1 MARLSLNWFG
11 GRTKAGG
18 LYVVVALAV
27 FGVVVFLLFR
37 GRTTGPQEAAASGG
51 APAVSPASDPG
62 HGGGPP
68 APASN
73 PQPNLA
79 GVVPVSAQAPTGT
92 SAVAG
97 APTTAPAIDGL
108 ANPAV
113 DSALAEATA
122 MVKSQPS
129 RIIEARDKL
138 NAALKMPMSVPQRQ
152 AIKDEMGKLAADW
165 LFGPA
170 HFAGDTLCDT
180 YTVKKGDLLDVIG
193 RRHKVPYE
201 FLMQINNISR
211 PESLQADRA
220 IKVVNGPFNAKVYR
234 STFTLDLYLQ
244 DTFVRSFRVGL
255 GAPGSETPTGLWR
268 VKDGG
273 KLIQPPWTD
282 KRTNR
287 TYKATDPDYPL
298 GSRWIALDGLEGDAK
313 DQTGYAIHGTKD
325 PNQIGTAASQ
335 GCIRMYNGEAV
346 LMYNLLTPVY
356 SQVEVLP

>member
-1 MARLSLNWFG
+1 MARLSFNWFG
-11 GRTKAGG
+11 GRTRAGG
-18 LYVVVALAV
+18 LYVVLALAV
-27 FGVVVFLLFR
+27 FAAVVFLLFR
-37 GRTTGPQEAAASGG
+37 GHTTGPREAVAGDNT
-51 APAVSPASDPG
+51 PAVNPAGDHVQGGSPA
-62 HGGGPP
+62 
-68 APASN
+68 AQASN

-79 GVVPVSAQAPTGT
+79 GIAPASAQPPTG
-92 SAVAG
+92 SVPVAG
-97 APTTAPAIDGL
+97 AAAPAVDGP

-113 DSALAEATA
+113 DAVIAEATA
-122 MVKSQPS
+122 LAKSQPG
-129 RIIEARDKL
+129 RIIEVRDKL
-138 NAALKMPMSVPQRQ
+138 DAALKMPMSVQQRQ
-152 AIKDEMGKLAADW
+152 TIKDQMGKLAADW

-193 RRHKVPYE
+193 RRHKVPFE
-201 FLMQINNISR
+201 FLMQVNGINR
-211 PESLQADRA
+211 PESLQAGRA

-244 DTFVRSFRVGL
+244 ETFVRSFRVGL

-273 KLIQPPWTD
+273 KLIQPPWYD
-282 KRTNR
+282 KRANR
-287 TYKATDPDYPL
+287 TYRATDPDYPL

-313 DQTGYAIHGTKD
+313 GQTGYAIHGTKD

-346 LMYNLLTPVY
+346 LMYNLLTPIY